1 MAVLN
6 KIRQRSVFLIVII
19 ALALFSFVLADLIRN
34 GGAISQKAENT
45 IASINGKEIDRT
57 DFAKKVELAS
67 RSFGGGASSIQA
79 VNYVWNQEVREKVFE
94 EQLDKLG
101 VIVGED
107 QVNQLLEESL
117 ASNPTFLNEA
127 GVFDKAKM
135 QEYVANVKATSPQ
148 AYQQWLDFEASVSKG
163 AREKAYLNMI
173 KAGVGSTLKEG
184 ELVYK
189 MENDNVDIK
198 YVQLPFSAIEDTEV
212 TITDAEIKAY
222 INSHSDQY
230 KAEPSRSIRYV
241 IFNEVPSEEDENQVK
256 TEVAS
261 LLNDKV
267 EFNKATEKTDSV
279 LGFRSIDVKDAEDF
293 VKQNSAIKF
302 DANFK
307 FKKDLPAAVADTLYN
322 LEIGGVY
329 GPYKD
334 GDHIKISKVVSQKQ
348 MPDSVKVSHIL
359 VSWEGLGTAG
369 DIKRTKEAAK
379 ELADSIVNVTKRD
392 KTKFSALAAKFSADN
407 SNKDKGGDLGYFS
420 PGRMVPAFNDYC
432 FNNKTGDQ
440 GVVETQFGYHVISIE
455 DQKNEQ
461 KAIKVATVAHKIEPS
476 EKTINT
482 IFTETTKFQIAAK
495 DKDFEE
501 VSKENKL
508 TVRPVNKIKELDEN
522 IPGLGAKRT
531 IVQWAFKEESKIGEI
546 KRFDIPEGYAVVQIT
561 AKSDQGLMK
570 VEDASATVKPIL
582 IKEKKA
588 EKLKSK
594 ISGTTL
600 DAIAQSQNQT
610 VKVSSA
616 LNMKTPTISGA
627 GTEPKVVG
635 TAFALEEGEIS
646 SPIIGNNGV
655 YVIEVTKKTPAS
667 GLDTYMS
674 YASQASKTQ
683 AGAVDTKVFEALKE
697 AAEIEDKR
705 SKFY

>member
-45 IASINGKEIDRT
+45 IATINGKDIDRT
-57 DFAKKVELAS
+57 EFARKVELAS
-67 RSFGGGASSIQA
+67 RSFGGGTSSIQA
-79 VNYVWNQEVREKVFE
+79 VNYVWNQELRETVFE
-94 EQLDKLG
+94 EQFEELN
-101 VIVGED
+101 IRVGED

-148 AYQQWLDFEASVSKG
+148 AYQQWLDFEVSVSKG
-163 AREKAYLNMI
+163 AREQTYLNMI

-184 ELVYK
+184 ELAYK

-198 YVQLPFSAIEDTEV
+198 YVQLPFSSIEDTEV
-212 TITDAEIKAY
+212 EVTDAEIKAY
-222 INSHSDQY
+222 IDAHKDQY
-230 KAEPSRSIRYV
+230 KAEASRSIRYV
-241 IFNEVPSEEDENQVK
+241 LFNEVPSQEDEDQIK
-256 TEVAS
+256 AEVAA
-261 LLNDKV
+261 LLDDKV
-267 EFNKATEKTDSV
+267 EFNEATKTNDSV
-279 LGFRSIDVKDAEDF
+279 LGFKNIDVKDAEEF
-293 VKQNSAIKF
+293 VNQNSAVKF
-302 DANFK
+302 DSGFK
-307 FKKDLPAAVADTLYN
+307 FKKDLPTTEADTIYN
-322 LEIGGVY
+322 LGIGDVY

-334 GDHIKISKVVSQKQ
+334 GDYIKISKVVAQKQ
-348 MPDSVKVSHIL
+348 MPDSVKASHIL
-359 VSWEGLGTAG
+359 VSWAGLGTAG
-369 DIKRTKEAAK
+369 DTKRTKEEAK
-379 ELADSIVNVTKRD
+379 TLADSIIAVTQAD
-392 KTKFSALAAKFSADN
+392 NTKFSALATQFSADT
-407 SNKDKGGDLGYFS
+407 SSKDKGGDLGYFS

-432 FNNKTGDQ
+432 FENKTGDQ
-440 GVVETQFGYHVISIE
+440 GIIETQFGYHIINIE

-461 KAIKVATVAHKIEPS
+461 KAIKVATVAQKVEPS
-476 EKTINT
+476 EKTINA
-482 IFTETTKFQIAAK
+482 IFTETTKFQISAR

-501 VSKENKL
+501 VSKENEL

-522 IPGLGAKRT
+522 IPGLGARRAV
-531 IVQWAFKEESKIGEI
+531 VQWAFNEESKVGEI
-546 KRFDIPEGYAVVQIT
+546 KRFDIPEGYAVVQLT
-561 AKSDQGLMK
+561 EKEDEGSMK
-570 VEDASATVKPIL
+570 VEDASLTIKPIL
-582 IKEKKA
+582 VNKKKA

-594 ISGTTL
+594 ISGSAL
-600 DAIAQSQNQT
+600 DAIAQGQGQT
-610 VKVSSA
+610 VKVASA
-616 LNMKTPTISGA
+616 LTMKTPTISGA

-635 TAFALEEGEIS
+635 TAFALEPGKVS
-646 SPIIGNNGV
+646 GPIVGNNGV

-674 YASQASKTQ
+674 YASQVSKAQT
-683 AGAVDTKVFEALKE
+683 GAVNTKVFEALKE